1 MNVWI
6 VESCVDGKYYQP
18 VAMEYSRDQ
27 ARYTQ
32 KQMKIRSSL
41 IWNSVPKSRIRKYTQ
56 DPYSRG

>member
-6 VESCVDGKYYQP
+6 IESCVDGKYYQP

-32 KQMKIRSSL
+32 KQMKTIC
-41 IWNSVPKSRIRKYTQ
+41 NAVKSRIRKYTQ
-56 DPYSRG
+56 DPSSRG